1 MVIENVMYFALGFL
15 AAALLGLMIMPSVWH
30 RAVRLTRKRIEAA
43 TPMTMSEFRA
53 DKDQLRAEFALSS
66 RRLEQNVAALRK
78 RLTEQL
84 TDVNQR
90 RNELN
95 ILRAERDQQ
104 RTSVRELE
112 EREADLRRRILDLEK
127 EGADMAHRLRVRD
140 RQLSDK
146 VAELEVIHE
155 GRRNEIPGGAN
166 LVGHQLSGEYARD
179 VEELLSELATERER
193 SGFLEDQVRALIERI
208 ERADADSAKAGEAI
222 ARLRERADTSDD
234 TATKSNGELVEAE
247 ARIANAEDRLNALL
261 KETQQWAEEG
271 DVRTSQLLAEKL
283 SLEEE
288 LEQLREKVI
297 GVETNIMQDWE
308 KERLEQSHLR
318 EQLNDIASDVSRL
331 VYAIDGDTT
340 EDAEESLFDRVQ
352 KFAGGPADSVEEIPI
367 GRSDVPPPP
376 RGRGSGRLSDR
387 IVALRDLRSR

>member
-15 AAALLGLMIMPSVWH
+15 AAGLLGLMIMPSIWH

-53 DKDQLRAEFALSS
+53 DKDQLRAEFALST

-84 TDVNQR
+84 SDVNQR
-90 RNELN
+90 RNELT
-95 ILRAERDQQ
+95 LLKTERDQQ
-104 RTSVRELE
+104 RAVVRDLE

-140 RQLSDK
+140 RQLADK
-146 VAELEVIHE
+146 VAELEVFHE
-155 GRRNEIPGGAN
+155 GRRNEVPGGAN
-166 LVGHQLSGEYARD
+166 LVGHQLSGDYASD
-179 VEELLSELATERER
+179 VEELLSALAAEREHA
-193 SGFLEDQVRALIERI
+193 GFLEDQVRSLIERI
-208 ERADADSAKAGEAI
+208 EQADQDSARAGEAI
-222 ARLRERADTSDD
+222 AQLRVKADASQD
-234 TATKSNGELVEAE
+234 AGSQSNSELTEAE
-247 ARIANAEDRLNALL
+247 ARIASAEDRLNALL
-261 KETQQWAEEG
+261 EETQQWAEQG
-271 DVRTSQLLAEKL
+271 DMRTSQLLAEKL

-288 LEQLREKVI
+288 LERLREKVV
-297 GVETNIMQDWE
+297 GVETTIMQDWE
-308 KERLEQSHLR
+308 SERLEQSHMR

-352 KFAGGPADSVEEIPI
+352 KFAGDAGNVEEIPV
-367 GRSDVPPPP
+367 GRKAGETAEPA
-376 RGRGSGRLSDR
+376 RAGGRLSER